1 MTTKYPHICCNYR
14 RKALQDHGLNQ
25 EVLNILRHFI
35 DATPS
40 EIEVHH
46 LGIEIAVVLNSLD
59 LEHIN
64 IGSESYIT

>member
-1 MTTKYPHICCNYR
+1 MTIEYPHICCNYC

-40 EIEVHH
+40 EIEVRH
-46 LGIEIAVVLNSLD
+46 LGIEIAAVLNRLG
-59 LEHIN
+59 LEHID